1 MAGGIIGMNHDDG
14 SRASVQQSFEREKID
29 LPAMVVDERVT
40 HEPYVLNICQ
50 EIEKRIARS
59 GNRNFVAGI
68 AQNAED
74 ERVGFAR
81 ACSEQHVACRY
92 TGAAVRIIAD
102 NRLTGGMQALWF
114 RLV

>member
-1 MAGGIIGMNHDDG
+1 MAGGIIGMDHDD
-14 SRASVQQSFEREKID
+14 SLRASGQQSFEREKID
-29 LPAMVVDERVT
+29 LPAMVVDKRVT

-59 GNRNFVAGI
+59 GNQNFIAGI

-74 ERVGFAR
+74 ERVRVAR
-81 ACSEQHVACRY
+81 ACGEQHVACRY
-92 TGAAVRIIAD
+92 TVAAFRIVDD
-102 NRLTGGMQALWF
+102 NRLAGGKQALWF